1 MPLPSF
7 LDYVLSEQ
15 RESYDWKSIGNL
27 FNFSLASDKTV
38 SKPSSTRAQ
47 EQAAGP
53 PIQHSIEYLNILL
66 RLLVPKAAD
75 LSIRVLLES
84 LNLTLFG
91 LILYSTLYKFI
102 YLYYLNIC
110 YLNFLLV
117 GTKGKINLIHK
128 VTKWFN

>member
-1 MPLPSF
+1 MPLSPL

-15 RESYDWKSIGNL
+15 RESYDWKSIGNS

-38 SKPSSTRAQ
+38 SKPSSNRAQ

-53 PIQHSIEYLNILL
+53 PIQHSIEYLNIRLL
-66 RLLVPKAAD
+66 LLVPKPAD

-84 LNLTLFG
+84 LNLKLFG
-91 LILYSTLYKFI
+91 LILYSTSNKFI

-110 YLNFLLV
+110 YLNDFFFV
-117 GTKGKINLIHK
+117 GWYEGED
-128 VTKWFN
+128 